1 MPTPPPPEVAVTW
14 LVVELWF
21 NPVRITSLHCG
32 SRLCYMGPN
41 RGFCPNAQFCSLN
54 IHVELGLWL
63 VRRGIRIGESSFPN
77 FLYKY
82 RRGSYYSLAFS
93 YFHYYIL
100 NIPSNQKTKQPK
112 YLLFLQVES
121 LELSQREVARCGSH
135 TTELYSSNWDVEFSS
150 THPYSLNSSRV
161 PGRVPG
167 PAGKQVWWVLVTN
180 MHLGKESSTGET
192 TVPET
197 WNPEQPPSEEAAGV
211 GSLSC
216 HKHTLCIPELHTTSL
231 FPLFSGLHTFWWWVL
246 WPSPLLLILSI
257 MAYYHR
263 YRSMLK
269 DSFVFWQ

>member
-100 NIPSNQKTKQPK
+100 NIPLNQKTKQPK

-121 LELSQREVARCGSH
+121 LELSQREVTRCGSH
-135 TTELYSSNWDVEFSS
+135 TTELYSSNWDVELAAHIPTPSTPAGFQAESQVLQGSKCGEYWWPTCIWERNPLQVKPQFLKRGTLSS
-150 THPYSLNSSRV
+150 HHQRKRQVWAHSAATNTPCAYQSCTQLVSSLCSQGYTPFGDECYDPHPY
-161 PGRVPG
+161 
-167 PAGKQVWWVLVTN
+167 
-180 MHLGKESSTGET
+180 
-192 TVPET
+192 
-197 WNPEQPPSEEAAGV
+197 
-211 GSLSC
+211 
-216 HKHTLCIPELHTTSL
+216 
-231 FPLFSGLHTFWWWVL
+231 
-246 WPSPLLLILSI
+246 
-257 MAYYHR
+257 Y
-263 YRSMLK
+263 
-269 DSFVFWQ
+269 